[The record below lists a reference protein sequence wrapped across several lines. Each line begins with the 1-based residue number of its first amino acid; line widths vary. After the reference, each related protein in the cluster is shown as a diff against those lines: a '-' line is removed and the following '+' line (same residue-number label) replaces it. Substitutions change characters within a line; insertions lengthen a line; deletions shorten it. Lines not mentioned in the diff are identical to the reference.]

1 MINNY
6 GHLQIMRVP
15 FNFIGKFLEDA
26 IGFFSS
32 IFRGRDAPVSPTTK
46 KIYHNFTENMTDLH
60 KLWYTIFIVGFYTIK
75 LFSVIFCIKT
85 DIHSKRRLQ
94 KEGMD

>member
-1 MINNY
+1 MVNAY
-6 GHLQIMRVP
+6 GHLQ
-15 FNFIGKFLEDA
+15 
-26 IGFFSS
+26 
-32 IFRGRDAPVSPTTK
+32 
-46 KIYHNFTENMTDLH
+46 IYHNFTENMTDLH
-60 KLWYTIFIVGFYTIK
+60 KLWYTILIVGFYTIK